1 MNSTFRGDV
10 AEMMAVAELVRRG
23 YIVSRPLTNG
33 AAYDLLVDDGRNVLK
48 VQVKRTSIDRENDSV
63 RIQLSSSKYHRGRTG
78 VSYEGRVDLILAVD
92 CEANAFYVVSGDDLG
107 QWEIRLRTK
116 PARNNQTAR
125 VRLAADHAI
134 ERTFPVVKRDL
145 IEPTPRRKSSG
156 SSKKASRSKGAS

>member
-1 MNSTFRGDV
+1 MNSVFRGEV

-23 YIVSRPLTNG
+23 YIVSRLLTNG
-33 AAYDLLVDDGRNVLK
+33 AAYELLVDDGRSVLK
-48 VQVKRTSIDRENDSV
+48 VQVKRTSVDRENDSV
-63 RIQLSSSKYHRGRTG
+63 RIQLSSSKYHRGRAG

-116 PARNNQTAR
+116 PARNNQTVR

-145 IEPTPRRKSSG
+145 IEPTPRRRSSG
-156 SSKKASRSKGAS
+156 SSNRASQSKGAP